1 MIAGEAY
8 AKVNLGLR
16 VGRLRDDGFHPVSGI
31 FQSVR
36 IVDRLTI
43 EAAENDAITASGGQP
58 VADDLN
64 NLAFK
69 AAAAVRAVAQVD
81 VPLGMTLD
89 KSIPSAAGLGGGSA
103 DAAAGLALAGR
114 LFNVVPGVLAGLAP
128 ELGSDVPFC
137 LVGGTA
143 RVAGRGEDIESLP
156 QLTGFSLAIV
166 VPPIELSTPAVFRR
180 WDEMEEPAGLRMPQ
194 QALPPQ
200 LRSEGDLH
208 NDLYPAAATIAVELD
223 DWRADLE
230 EAWGRPVML
239 SGSGPSLYGFF
250 LDQDE
255 AASAAATIPR
265 GARFAEA
272 CDLSSAGWRIDE
284 DA

>member
-1 MIAGEAY
+1 MISGEAF

-36 IVDRLTI
+36 IADQLAI
-43 EAAENDAITASGGQP
+43 EAAEDDAIAASSGRP
-58 VADDLN
+58 VVDGLH
-64 NLAFK
+64 NLAFR
-69 AAAAVRAVAQVD
+69 AAASVRSAAGSE
-81 VPLGMTLD
+81 VPLSVTLD
-89 KSIPSAAGLGGGSA
+89 KTIPSAAGLGGGSA

-114 LFNVVPGVLAGLAP
+114 YFGVDRAVLVELAP
-128 ELGSDVPFC
+128 QLGSDVPFC

-143 RVAGRGEDIESLP
+143 RVAGRGDEIESLP
-156 QLTGFSLAIV
+156 ALAGFALAVV
-166 VPPIELSTPAVFRR
+166 VPPVEVSTPAVFRR
-180 WDEMEEPAGLRMPQ
+180 WDEMEEPEGLRMPQ
-194 QALPPQ
+194 SALPPQ

-208 NDLYPAAATIAVELD
+208 NDLYSAATQIAPGIE

-230 EAWGRPVML
+230 TAWGRPVML

-250 LDQDE
+250 LDADE
-255 AASAAATIPR
+255 AASAAAVVPV

-272 CDLSSAGWRIDE
+272 CDLSPVGWRIAE
-284 DA
+284 DL